1 MMNMINMTRKKD
13 VAPANRRTYR
23 RINTSIHARFFYGNL
38 FYSGNVVNISE
49 RGLFISTKRFI
60 PSESMFVVLIR
71 VEEELYKV
79 IARVKRIER
88 STSGNDGMGV
98 ELLSP
103 SSGYLSFVDRLKN
116 DA

>member
-1 MMNMINMTRKKD
+1 MNIIEMTRKKD
-13 VAPANRRTYR
+13 FAPNNRRTHR
-23 RINTSIHARFFYGNL
+23 RIYTNIHARFFYGNL
-38 FYSGNVVNISE
+38 FYSGNVINISE

-79 IARVKRIER
+79 IARVKRTER
-88 STSGNDGMGV
+88 NTGSNDGMGV

-103 SSGYLSFVDRLKN
+103 SSGYLSFVDRLKS